1 MTMSS
6 LPALQA
12 LIHSKFGIDP
22 ATLQPDTSMRET
34 GFDSLALVEFVFA
47 VEDQFGIS
55 VPDDNTSIDTLAE
68 FSALVDRLVAA
79 KQAAA

>member
-1 MTMSS
+1 MSS
-6 LPALQA
+6 LPALQQ

-22 ATLQPDTSMRET
+22 ATLQPETSLRES
-34 GFDSLALVEFVFA
+34 GFDSLAPVEFVFA

-68 FSALVDRLVAA
+68 FAALVDRLVAA
-79 KQAAA
+79 KPAAA